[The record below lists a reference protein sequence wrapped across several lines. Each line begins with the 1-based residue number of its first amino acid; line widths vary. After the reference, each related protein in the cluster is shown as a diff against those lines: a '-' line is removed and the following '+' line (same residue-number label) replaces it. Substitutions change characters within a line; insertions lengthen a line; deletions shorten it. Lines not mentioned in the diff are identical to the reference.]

1 QPEKPVSTVKIP
13 LVQLAP
19 FLDKYWRTE
28 SLTSLGSS
36 ESFEF
41 GLQLII
47 SGIEKMLKIN

>member
-1 QPEKPVSTVKIP
+1 
-13 LVQLAP
+13 
-19 FLDKYWRTE
+19 
-28 SLTSLGSS
+28 